1 MKFINKY
8 QIGGAVETKKPL
20 IKKKSYKEM
29 TLKEKMEVD
38 MKDEKSGRSTSGAG
52 AVKPITKKK

>member
-1 MKFINKY
+1 MNFINKY
-8 QIGGAVETKKPL
+8 LTGGSIETKKPL

-29 TLKEKMEVD
+29 TFKEKMEVD

>member
-8 QIGGAVETKKPL
+8 QIGGVVETKKPL

-38 MKDEKSGRSTSGAG
+38 MKDEKSGRSTSGA
-52 AVKPITKKK
+52 AAARSYKKK